1 MIGTVWYRLRPPFGC
16 FSGVLYNVN
25 NVLFHYLLESM
36 QKSNNNEAYS
46 RGIPLKYQPAPD
58 LLADMSG
65 TLVQTSLSGS

>member
-1 MIGTVWYRLRPPFGC
+1 
-16 FSGVLYNVN
+16 
-25 NVLFHYLLESM
+25 VLFHYSLASM
-36 QKSNNNEAYS
+36 QKSNNNEAHS